1 MRASTITCALA
12 AILPL
17 AFAGAAPKVTDQPTG
32 TQYIATLP
40 NTKSTTGSV
49 MIGPGPG
56 GKGASIQVSFAGLP
70 TEGGP
75 FRESMPQTPLHHM
88 S

>member
-1 MRASTITCALA
+1 MRFSTVTCGLA

-17 AFAGAAPKVTDQPTG
+17 VLAGAAPKVTNNPTG

-40 NTKSTTGSV
+40 NTKNTTGTI
-49 MIGPGPG
+49 MIGPGPAG
-56 GKGASIQVSFAGLP
+56 NGAAIQVSISGLP

-75 FRESMPQTPLHHM
+75 FREYLPRTSIL